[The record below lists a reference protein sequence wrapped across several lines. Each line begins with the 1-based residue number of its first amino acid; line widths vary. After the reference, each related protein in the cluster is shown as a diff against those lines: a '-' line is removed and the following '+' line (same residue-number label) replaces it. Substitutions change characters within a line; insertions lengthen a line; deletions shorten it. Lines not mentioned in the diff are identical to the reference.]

1 MSNVSGVVSGSGGIS
16 AGAQTITLQSDSP
29 ITVQTD
35 SAGNVTG
42 VTTSASS
49 VSTSVSPSTA
59 DLMANPTP
67 SPSLNSIVS
76 GDVASLSSAVSSH
89 AIASSYLTK
98 GLLSAGFIWTNLG
111 SQFSA
116 STQKWVDIA
125 LIAAFTIEQYVFGSK
140 A

>member
-1 MSNVSGVVSGSGGIS
+1 MSNVSGVVVGSGGTGAG

-42 VTTSASS
+42 VTA
-49 VSTSVSPSTA
+49 SPSTSA
-59 DLMANPTP
+59 PASTLDLMANPTP
-67 SPSLNSIVS
+67 SPSLGSIVS
-76 GDVASLSSAVSSH
+76 GDVASLSSAVSTH
-89 AIASSYLTK
+89 AVASSYLTK

>member
-1 MSNVSGVVSGSGGIS
+1 MSNISGIVSGSGGTS
-16 AGAQTITLQSDSP
+16 AQTITLQSDSP

-42 VTTSASS
+42 VTASA
-49 VSTSVSPSTA
+49 VASTPASTP

-76 GDVASLSSAVSSH
+76 SDVASLSSAVSSH
-89 AIASSYLTK
+89 AVASSYLTK

>member
-49 VSTSVSPSTA
+49 VSTPVSPSTA